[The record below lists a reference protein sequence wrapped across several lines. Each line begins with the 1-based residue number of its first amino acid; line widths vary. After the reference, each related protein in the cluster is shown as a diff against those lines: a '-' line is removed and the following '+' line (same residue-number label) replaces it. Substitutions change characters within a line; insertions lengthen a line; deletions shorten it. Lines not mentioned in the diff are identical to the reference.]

1 MSQEL
6 QSNLIVFSLILLV
19 LSLLGYAVYRV
30 VKTEKKAKPFRD
42 SLKIGDKCHCS
53 TSDNGV
59 SGEVIDLNPTEGS
72 EFIKVSILV
81 RKSRIYPN
89 V

>member
-6 QSNLIVFSLILLV
+6 QSNLIIISLALFLV
-19 LSLLGYAVYRV
+19 SILGYIVYQV
-30 VKTEKKAKPFRD
+30 VKNEKKAKPFRD

-53 TSDNGV
+53 TSENGV

-72 EFIKVSILV
+72 EFIKISILV